1 MQFYLTMVLP
11 LKRVRLLRE
20 RHECLRILLSDSVCI
35 IVNEFQF
42 NKRIWW
48 LALSFILSKT
58 KSKSLKINITDV
70 VYITFLTCPI
80 FSGDPRQID
89 FQDFFHQ
96 PPITDTMAFF
106 EHILLDF
113 YGRSSLDDLQI
124 RRLWSW
130 DIFSESK
137 LHKLAK
143 INEHLYN
150 QVENM
155 GFLFRKKSALEI
167 PLNLVEPPTS
177 SNNLLIVLY
186 FRLITLHCQTERH
199 LEKNEDVMYL
209 EEYSAAVCS
218 GEARYLLKTYWNCLF
233 HTAKH

>member
-1 MQFYLTMVLP
+1 M
-11 LKRVRLLRE
+11 
-20 RHECLRILLSDSVCI
+20 
-35 IVNEFQF
+35 
-42 NKRIWW
+42 
-48 LALSFILSKT
+48 
-58 KSKSLKINITDV
+58 KINIADV
-70 VYITFLTCPI
+70 VYITFLACSI
-80 FSGDPRQID
+80 FSGDPREID

-96 PPITDTMAFF
+96 PPITDTMGFF

-137 LHKLAK
+137 HHKLAK
-143 INEHLYN
+143 INEHLCK

-186 FRLITLHCQTERH
+186 FRLITLHCQTEKH
-199 LEKNEDVMYL
+199 IGKNDYMMSL
-209 EEYSAAVCS
+209 REYSAIVCS
-218 GEARYLLKTYWNCLF
+218 GKARYLLKTYWNCFF
-233 HTAKH
+233 HIAKD

>member
-1 MQFYLTMVLP
+1 M
-11 LKRVRLLRE
+11 
-20 RHECLRILLSDSVCI
+20 
-35 IVNEFQF
+35 
-42 NKRIWW
+42 
-48 LALSFILSKT
+48 
-58 KSKSLKINITDV
+58 KINITDV
-70 VYITFLTCPI
+70 VYITFLPCPI
-80 FSGDPRQID
+80 FSGDPREID
-89 FQDFFHQ
+89 FQDFFHH

-130 DIFSESK
+130 DIFLESK
-137 LHKLAK
+137 LHKLAR
-143 INEHLYN
+143 INEHLYK

-186 FRLITLHCQTERH
+186 FRLITLHCQP
-199 LEKNEDVMYL
+199 EKRSEKFDYVMYL
-209 EEYSAAVCS
+209 REYSAAVCS
-218 GEARYLLKTYWNCLF
+218 GEARYLLKTYWNRF
-233 HTAKH
+233 SHIAKD